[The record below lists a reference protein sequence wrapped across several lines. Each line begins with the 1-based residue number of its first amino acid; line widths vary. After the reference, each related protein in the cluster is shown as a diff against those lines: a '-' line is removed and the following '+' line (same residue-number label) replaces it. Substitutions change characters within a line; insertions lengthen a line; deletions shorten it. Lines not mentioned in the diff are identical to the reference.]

1 MEAPR
6 VLLCVA
12 CQEDVFR
19 VENPFLIST
28 ADVSRAHFCAVS
40 ERDENVHLPT
50 RSQRQR
56 SQAHVDN
63 YERRCTDPW
72 ILLNSGLR
80 ASEIS
85 ELRRTAKRHE
95 PPDEIKEEDDFLTGK
110 ELKLF
115 QSVAARLNYLA
126 MDRPDLLHSVKGR
139 MRKMASPRARDLI
152 ALKRVA
158 RCTIKYPRMACGFPG
173 TELDS
178 RI

>member
-1 MEAPR
+1 MPPKRTHGHERDATQLASSGSVPTEVPPKPHVTALVWCVR
-6 VLLCVA
+6 RCTIKGSNRSSQQRRPWKLREFLCVA

-50 RSQRQR
+50 RTQRQR

-72 ILLNSGLR
+72 TLLNSGLQ

-85 ELRRTAKRHE
+85 ELRRTAKWHA

-110 ELKLF
+110 
-115 QSVAARLNYLA
+115 N
-126 MDRPDLLHSVKGR
+126 
-139 MRKMASPRARDLI
+139 
-152 ALKRVA
+152 
-158 RCTIKYPRMACGFPG
+158 
-173 TELDS
+173 
-178 RI
+178 